1 MPFSEPQKQPFAN
14 TATLCPAGQG
24 PFILLPRTAW
34 RSETRIGACG
44 DQEAAILKTVCVR
57 EVVCDQPAAAYNRR
71 GHAPA
76 WVCNSAW

>member
-1 MPFSEPQKQPFAN
+1 MPFSEPQKQPLAN
-14 TATLCPAGQG
+14 TATVYPAAQG
-24 PFILLPRTAW
+24 PVSLLPGTAW

-44 DQEAAILKTVCVR
+44 TQEAAILKTSLCR
-57 EVVCDQPAAAYNRR
+57 EVVCDQLAAAYNRR